1 MNIDA
6 TGNPEAV
13 FRLGLAAPGGVS
25 GAHNDPTAA
34 TLGGGGHSRCHRL
47 ENTKHLAILSSMI
60 TDSEPEALDKV
71 ALTTTLY
78 KNIVT
83 ASKVRPNPENL
94 VPEMWPEIANQG
106 CRVYGVGCRV

>member
-1 MNIDA
+1 
-6 TGNPEAV
+6 
-13 FRLGLAAPGGVS
+13 
-25 GAHNDPTAA
+25 
-34 TLGGGGHSRCHRL
+34 
-47 ENTKHLAILSSMI
+47 MI

-94 VPEMWPEIANQG
+94 VPEMWPEIANQKAADRSSQADSPVECHAMKRIKWLKPRKG
-106 CRVYGVGCRV
+106 FRAQSTSLLCVALCV